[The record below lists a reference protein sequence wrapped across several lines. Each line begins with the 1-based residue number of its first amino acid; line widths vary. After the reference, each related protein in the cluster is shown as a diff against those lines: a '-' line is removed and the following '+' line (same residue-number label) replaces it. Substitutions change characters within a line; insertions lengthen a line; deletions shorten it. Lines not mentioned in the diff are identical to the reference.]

1 MGSGASIAWYFA
13 SYASTRVASTSNSS
27 PSTLPG
33 AAPMSMAIRFTAA
46 SWSASVRIGWICIP
60 ALVIFHLPDIN
71 LVILFMRANP
81 KDEQHLIVIV
91 DCNDQSVLV
100 ALDVEDNP
108 LRRDDARCA
117 KLRFQIQIGRAHV

>member
-60 ALVIFHLPDIN
+60 ALVIFHLPDVN
-71 LVILFMRANP
+71 LVVLFVRTHPN
-81 KDEQHLIVIV
+81 DEEHLVVVV
-91 DCNDQSVLV
+91 DRNDQPVV
-100 ALDVEDNP
+100 VPLDVEDDTFGRN
-108 LRRDDARCA
+108 DACRAVLC
-117 KLRFQIQIGRAHV
+117 FQLCRTLSG